1 MTRELRSPRTS
12 VASIA
17 SLASVLILASGLAL
31 SQTTGAEAQG
41 NAAQTLKLI
50 QTGKFKQAYPSIKAM
65 AQAGPREMSLQYYLG
80 ICAQGIGDKPTAE
93 LALTRVIV
101 GTEANSP
108 YNVNAMLSLQKLQ
121 PTLRPYSCTRAGKSQ
136 RWAPQSMPLKMY
148 ITDGQGVNP
157 NLSGRDLAAT
167 EVTQVVN
174 HVRTGGLHP
183 QAGYKPSFKRAIADG
198 IQVWDWAIKAKLV
211 NFALVGSPNNA
222 DVIVLYCQRTQEGF
236 GGITVCPPEKG
247 QPCIVQISLEQAAAL
262 PEAEAFRLIKQR
274 AAVQIGHVMGLARSS
289 SPQDLMYESSQNPTA
304 VGAAAPSQND
314 LASLRALYSMPCDIF
329 FK

>member
-1 MTRELRSPRTS
+1 MTRESRSSLTLKVS
-12 VASIA
+12 TAALLV
-17 SLASVLILASGLAL
+17 LASTFTL
-31 SQTTGAEAQG
+31 SPAPRAEAQG

-80 ICAQGIGDKPTAE
+80 ICAQGVQDRATAE

-108 YNVNAMLSLQKLQ
+108 YNVNALLSLQKMQ
-121 PTLRPYSCTRAGKSQ
+121 PNLRPYSCTRAGKSQ

-157 NLSGRDLAAT
+157 NLAGRDLAAT
-167 EVTQVVN
+167 EVTQVMN
-174 HVRTGGLHP
+174 HVRSGSLHP
-183 QAGYKPSFKRAIADG
+183 QTGYKPSFKRAIADG
-198 IQVWDWAIKAKLV
+198 IQVWDWAIKANLV
-211 NFALVGSPNNA
+211 KFALVGSPNNA
-222 DVIVLYCQRTQEGF
+222 DIIVLYCPRTQEGF
-236 GGITVCPPEKG
+236 GGVTVCPPEKG
-247 QPCIVQISLEQAAAL
+247 QPCIVQISLEKTDGM

-274 AAVQIGHVMGLARSS
+274 AAIQIGHVMGLARSS
-289 SPQDLMYESSQNPTA
+289 SPQDLMYESSQNPSA
-304 VGAAAPSQND
+304 FGAATPSQND